1 MLFRSRDITPETK
14 FWNWFS
20 KNSKKLRQQEGMD
33 ILDAVSIE
41 LHKYDKDL
49 CALIGYG
56 ERETFE
62 LIISANGM
70 ASSADSVE
78 RLCDAAPEL
87 PGWKVIRFRP
97 RFEGGS
103 HGIESDGVTI
113 DTDGIQFVAYRDET
127 KIGVEIY
134 AHWRKPE
141 DGDRTDA
148 LTFLMLDHT
157 IGEYEVMC
165 GIGFIEV
172 HPLENAPDNARPWNE
187 FAEMFDQNWSREN

>member
-1 MLFRSRDITPETK
+1 MLFRSKNITPEAK

-20 KNSKKLRQQEGMD
+20 KNSKKLRQLEGME
-33 ILDAVSIE
+33 ILDAVSTE
-41 LHKYDKDL
+41 LYKYDESL

-56 ERETFE
+56 EREIFE
-62 LIISANGM
+62 LIISANGR
-70 ASSADSVE
+70 ASSVDSVE
-78 RLCDAAPEL
+78 RLCDSAPEI
-87 PGWKVIRFRP
+87 PGWKIIRFRP
-97 RFEGGS
+97 RFESGS
-103 HGIESDGVTI
+103 HGIESEGVKI
-113 DTDGIQFVAYRDET
+113 DTDGIQFVAYHDET

-172 HPLENAPDNARPWNE
+172 HPLENAPENARPWNE
-187 FAEMFDQNWSREN
+187 FAEMFDKNWVREN